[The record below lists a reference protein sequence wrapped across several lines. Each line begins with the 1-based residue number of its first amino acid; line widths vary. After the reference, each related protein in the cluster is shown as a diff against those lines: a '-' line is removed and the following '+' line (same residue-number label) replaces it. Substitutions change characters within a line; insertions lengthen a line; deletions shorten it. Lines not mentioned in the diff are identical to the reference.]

1 MAPIERMYDL
11 LLTLSRPLLPA
22 ARLLPPKVADAVN
35 GRREAMRRARLWAES
50 GRAAGRPLVWLH
62 AASAGELGGAVP
74 VIRLLRNRRPELQV
88 AITVSS
94 PSGLPPA
101 SALGPDFSGYAPLD
115 TRSDC
120 AGMVAALRPDALVF
134 VKLDMWPGLS
144 AAAEQAGVPMGM
156 INGTVRPDSSRLRSP
171 TRQFLRST
179 YARLDLAGVVGEPDA
194 RALELL
200 GVAAEKIR
208 VTGDAAFDQALERVR
223 AAEADPRPRL
233 PPRSPERQRLVA
245 GSTWPPDEN
254 VLLRA
259 AREVGPRLELV
270 LVPHE
275 PSAEALRRIDAAC
288 LATMGARPRRWSE
301 LSAES
306 RPGRHAGDSA
316 MGHSVEP
323 LVVDTVGLLADLY
336 LEADLALVGGAFDTT
351 GLHSVIE
358 PAAAGLP
365 VLFGPV
371 HDRREADELLAVGA
385 AEEIHERNAADRIAA
400 LIDDPD
406 RMRRMGAAA
415 RAYVE
420 RNAGASEEG
429 ADLVS
434 ELVDRGLS
442 RRSSSSP

>member
-22 ARLLPPKVADAVN
+22 ARLLPPKVAEAVE
-35 GRREAMRRARLWAES
+35 GRRTATRRAQSWAES
-50 GRAAGRPLVWLH
+50 GRAGGRPLVWFH

-94 PSGLPPA
+94 PSGLS
-101 SALGPDFSGYAPLD
+101 SAAALEPDFSGYAPLD

-120 AGMVAALRPDALVF
+120 AGMVAALRPAALVF

-144 AAAEQAGVPMGM
+144 AAAKQAGVPMGM

-179 YARLDLAGVVGEPDA
+179 YARLDVAGVVGEPDA

-200 GVAAEKIR
+200 GVSAERIR
-208 VTGDAAFDQALERVR
+208 VTGDAAFDRALERAR
-223 AAEADPRPRL
+223 AAEADPWPRL
-233 PPRSPERQRLVA
+233 PARSLERVRLLA
-245 GSTWPPDEN
+245 GSTWPADEH
-254 VLLRA
+254 VLLQA
-259 AREVGPRLELV
+259 ARDVGPRLDLV

-275 PSAEALRRIDAAC
+275 PSDEALHRIDAECIA
-288 LATMGARPRRWSE
+288 LTGARPRRWSE
-301 LSAES
+301 LNPES
-306 RPGRHAGDSA
+306 RPDLAAGDSA
-316 MGHSVEP
+316 PGPSVEP
-323 LVVDTVGLLADLY
+323 LVVDAVGLLADLY
-336 LEADLALVGGAFDTT
+336 LEADLALVGGAFDAT

-371 HDRREADELLAVGA
+371 HDRREADELLAAGA
-385 AEEIHERNAADRIAA
+385 AEVIHEQNATDRIAA
-400 LIDDPD
+400 LIADPA

-415 RAYVE
+415 RSYVE
-420 RNAGASEEG
+420 GNAGASDGG

-442 RRSSSSP
+442 RPSSA